1 MANLPSGQL
10 PTPQRD
16 IRANQY
22 LQKMTPADDV
32 EAFLATFERIATREA
47 WPKESW
53 AGLVAPFLIGEAQ
66 KAYYDLEQDAAQDFN
81 KLKAEILARLG
92 VTIAVR
98 AQRVHQWTYNVG
110 KPPRSQMFDLIHL
123 TRKWLQPEALSA
135 PEVVQRVVMDRY
147 LRALPPALRKWVSHG
162 DPKTADQLVDLVER
176 YSKAEELL
184 SNSQPQ
190 ALTNRS
196 AKVPGDSGEPLTGTE
211 TLGASRQCIPD
222 LEVKKDDFQSE
233 QLKDPVLTRAREN
246 LKIVNGIPVEPGAR
260 LAYPY
265 MILENDLLYQVDKK
279 ARKTY
284 TS

>member
-81 KLKAEILARLG
+81 QLKAEILARLG

-123 TRKWLQPEALSA
+123 TRKWLQPEVLSA

-176 YSKAEELL
+176 YSTAEELL
-184 SNSQPQ
+184 SNTQPQ
-190 ALTNRS
+190 ASTNRT
-196 AKVPGDSGEPLTGTE
+196 AKVPGKTVLGFVRVGKNANALQRRDGTVGSRKPE
-211 TLGASRQCIPD
+211 MQDFGLG
-222 LEVKKDDFQSE
+222 
-233 QLKDPVLTRAREN
+233 REN
-246 LKIVNGIPVEPGAR
+246 IQCFRCHELGHIAMN
-260 LAYPY
+260 
-265 MILENDLLYQVDKK
+265 
-279 ARKTY
+279 
-284 TS
+284 

>member
-16 IRANQY
+16 IHANQY

-53 AGLVAPFLIGEAQ
+53 AGLVAPFLIGEAK

-176 YSKAEELL
+176 YSTAEELL

-196 AKVPGDSGEPLTGTE
+196 AKVPAFLKKRMSMFAQVLCTAVSSDSSKNHLYELTVEDNKVVALLDSGSVVS
-211 TLGASRQCIPD
+211 LG
-222 LEVKKDDFQSE
+222 
-233 QLKDPVLTRAREN
+233 
-246 LKIVNGIPVEPGAR
+246 
-260 LAYPY
+260 
-265 MILENDLLYQVDKK
+265 ILEN
-279 ARKTY
+279 
-284 TS
+284 S

>member
-1 MANLPSGQL
+1 MADVVKALVQSVAAQQEATRAQQEAVREQQHTNHLLAAQLTALAEAANKDRQTLQELMQSMANLPSGQL

-98 AQRVHQWTYNVG
+98 AQRVHQWTYNMG

-176 YSKAEELL
+176 YSTAEELL

-190 ALTNRS
+190 ALANRS
-196 AKVPGDSGEPLTGTE
+196 AKVPGDSGEPLTETE
-211 TLGASRQCIPD
+211 TPGASRQCIPD
-222 LEVKKDDFQSE
+222 LEV
-233 QLKDPVLTRAREN
+233 
-246 LKIVNGIPVEPGAR
+246 
-260 LAYPY
+260 
-265 MILENDLLYQVDKK
+265 
-279 ARKTY
+279 
-284 TS
+284 

>member
-1 MANLPSGQL
+1 MADAFREHCCTFYNIGTLAEGVAEYVDETSLPALPAETQEATRAQQEAVREQQHTNHLLAAQLTALAEAANKDRQTLQELMQSVANLPSGQL

-32 EAFLATFERIATREA
+32 EAFLATFERIATREP

-66 KAYYDLEQDAAQDFN
+66 KAYYDLEHDAAQDFN

-147 LRALPPALRKWVSHG
+147 LRSLPPALRKWVSHG

-176 YSKAEELL
+176 YSTAEELL
-184 SNSQPQ
+184 SNSQP
-190 ALTNRS
+190 T
-196 AKVPGDSGEPLTGTE
+196 P
-211 TLGASRQCIPD
+211 
-222 LEVKKDDFQSE
+222 
-233 QLKDPVLTRAREN
+233 
-246 LKIVNGIPVEPGAR
+246 
-260 LAYPY
+260 
-265 MILENDLLYQVDKK
+265 
-279 ARKTY
+279 
-284 TS
+284 